1 MNEEK
6 LKQLK
11 KFLNELGWDMG
22 LFDTDEHG
30 QLKSMVIGE
39 AKYIGQLVEDFTND
53 EALDENGNDPTLH

>member
-39 AKYIGQLVEDFTND
+39 TEYIGQLVEDFTAEEIIGPD
-53 EALDENGNDPTLH
+53 DPTLH